1 MTFKKIILYFLMK
14 IFLPS
19 LPMPSIPNPT
29 VAGGYLKDAFI
40 IGIVA
45 FTQSV
50 SMAKILARKNNYS
63 IDPNQVLAYTRLSI
77 HVTPHKNE
85 IKVYYW
91 YLTSKEM

>member
-1 MTFKKIILYFLMK
+1 
-14 IFLPS
+14 
-19 LPMPSIPNPT
+19 MPSIPNPA

-63 IDPNQVLAYTRLSI
+63 INPNQVLAYTII
-77 HVTPHKNE
+77 HVTPHKHELN
-85 IKVYYW
+85 VYHW
-91 YLTSKEM
+91 YLISKKLLLNSSYMIIIRMFRLNHILM